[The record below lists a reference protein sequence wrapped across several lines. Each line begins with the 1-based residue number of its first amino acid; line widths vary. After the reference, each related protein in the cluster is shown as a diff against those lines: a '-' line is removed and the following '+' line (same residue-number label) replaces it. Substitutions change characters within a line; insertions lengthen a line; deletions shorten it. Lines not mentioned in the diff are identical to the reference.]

1 MIYDSRHP
9 SLGGRS
15 VGGHDCGDYQ
25 TTGEKAINFSLPDW
39 VVAVGL
45 ASLYNDILWLS
56 VAQKLLQDKLCS
68 TELCA
73 VISVCSITQT
83 RTDFTDQK
91 QPAFT
96 QFSSGELRGERREEL
111 GWNFSQNFSNAFCRS
126 VPTVCRHRQ

>member
-45 ASLYNDILWLS
+45 ASLYNDILWFSLWLRSSSKISYVLLS
-56 VAQKLLQDKLCS
+56 FVQ
-68 TELCA
+68 
-73 VISVCSITQT
+73 
-83 RTDFTDQK
+83 
-91 QPAFT
+91 
-96 QFSSGELRGERREEL
+96 
-111 GWNFSQNFSNAFCRS
+111 
-126 VPTVCRHRQ
+126 

>member
-25 TTGEKAINFSLPDW
+25 TTGEKAINFSPPDW

-56 VAQKLLQDKLCS
+56 LAQKFLQDKLCS

-73 VISVCSITQT
+73 VISVQHYTN
-83 RTDFTDQK
+83 K
-91 QPAFT
+91 
-96 QFSSGELRGERREEL
+96 
-111 GWNFSQNFSNAFCRS
+111 N
-126 VPTVCRHRQ
+126 